1 MVEVDLQDIQ
11 NRGNIFNFDTQS
23 YESAFLSNLTSLTN
37 EEKLIEE
44 IVQINEI
51 AIMGSMLMSLMK
63 FDRCCILE
71 EFKAQDD
78 QQRNQKLK
86 ELKLAENMLKNSLD
100 QCKKLI
106 NNLNTYSAQ
115 FEQTTV
121 AAGIGTKQLFTKT
134 KT

>member
-1 MVEVDLQDIQ
+1 M
-11 NRGNIFNFDTQS
+11 
-23 YESAFLSNLTSLTN
+23 TSLTN

-63 FDRCCILE
+63 FDRCCIQE
-71 EFKAQDD
+71 EFRAQDD
-78 QQRNQKLK
+78 QMRNQKLK

-106 NNLNTYSAQ
+106 NNLNTYSA
-115 FEQTTV
+115 
-121 AAGIGTKQLFTKT
+121 
-134 KT
+134 

>member
-63 FDRCCILE
+63 FDRCCIQE
-71 EFKAQDD
+71 EFRAQDD
-78 QQRNQKLK
+78 Q
-86 ELKLAENMLKNSLD
+86 
-100 QCKKLI
+100 
-106 NNLNTYSAQ
+106 
-115 FEQTTV
+115 
-121 AAGIGTKQLFTKT
+121 
-134 KT
+134 